1 MNRRIQF
8 SKSSSQDSEENVLP
22 LINIVFLLLI
32 FFLWAGTLSMP
43 DLFYVR
49 PPESI
54 NENPDVATESILLIS
69 HDNRYAFRNQHVKF
83 NDVASL
89 VRQSIQQYPEQT
101 VKIKVDADINTGKLI
116 DIMEILRDEGVKKT
130 VLVTE
135 QTN

>member
-1 MNRRIQF
+1 
-8 SKSSSQDSEENVLP
+8 
-22 LINIVFLLLI
+22 
-32 FFLWAGTLSMP
+32 MP